1 MTKSNCINKMEEEKL
16 VDKKTL
22 IKTRK
27 IVNEKGIRLVLQILS
42 WQEAIFEHNKPKNK
56 NRLRSLTIRLKSFRS
71 LYEVGKIVF

>member
-42 WQEAIFEHNKPKNK
+42 
-56 NRLRSLTIRLKSFRS
+56 
-71 LYEVGKIVF
+71 